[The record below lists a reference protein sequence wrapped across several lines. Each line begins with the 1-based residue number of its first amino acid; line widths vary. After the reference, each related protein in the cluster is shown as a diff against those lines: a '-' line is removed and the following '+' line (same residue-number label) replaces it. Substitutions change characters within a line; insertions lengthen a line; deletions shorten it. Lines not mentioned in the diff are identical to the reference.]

1 MTDVQHDTKLSF
13 VIYHF
18 RFLCLYLNR
27 AALICMRETSWKAD
41 RYEQVQ
47 TDRRSQVKVQ
57 ATVKGVKGVQVSAL
71 WVENV

>member
-18 RFLCLYLNR
+18 IFLHLSLNC

-47 TDRRSQVKVQ
+47 TDKCSRVKAQ
-57 ATVKGVKGVQVSAL
+57 STVKGVQVSVL